1 MWKKSTPACKLLLPC
16 WKYSFNISQNICH
29 EWYVSNTSFFPQY
42 QYLKKPPFSGS
53 SRIWKP
59 SVHRSSSQSPAH
71 PPAAIKCHR
80 TSKQKTKLAE
90 KISKSELFHQIVRRV
105 SLSLIHGRSKQVGK
119 SFIPQEF
126 ARILE
131 WIYTYLICIC
141 WHSQAVKALASNITS
156 RRFES
161 VCRITFFFLFYFIF
175 RSFHL
180 LFPFIYYFHLLI
192 ICLYFLFRF
201 KCCIFK

>member
-1 MWKKSTPACKLLLPC
+1 MSNVIVDELIISLREKIESIFPWRPRPLLFPC
-16 WKYSFNISQNICH
+16 LKYSFNVSQNICH

-105 SLSLIHGRSKQVGK
+105 SHSLSYTADPSKLANLSSPRNLRVYLNGFILI
-119 SFIPQEF
+119 
-126 ARILE
+126 
-131 WIYTYLICIC
+131 
-141 WHSQAVKALASNITS
+141 
-156 RRFES
+156 
-161 VCRITFFFLFYFIF
+161 
-175 RSFHL
+175 
-180 LFPFIYYFHLLI
+180 
-192 ICLYFLFRF
+192 
-201 KCCIFK
+201 